1 MGGRRIR
8 SRRGNRWPEEGFD
21 YSRSC
26 PVGRTRDEGMCP
38 VVEDVHSRGAD
49 RVPARRRTLL
59 VAQSGLVNETTEINR
74 TARRSYR
81 PPWTRRNFRGGWM
94 LQPLSRRCSPWV

>member
-1 MGGRRIR
+1 
-8 SRRGNRWPEEGFD
+8 
-21 YSRSC
+21 
-26 PVGRTRDEGMCP
+26 

-81 PPWTRRNFRGGWM
+81 PPLDKEE
-94 LQPLSRRCSPWV
+94 LQGRLDAAAAIASLFPVG